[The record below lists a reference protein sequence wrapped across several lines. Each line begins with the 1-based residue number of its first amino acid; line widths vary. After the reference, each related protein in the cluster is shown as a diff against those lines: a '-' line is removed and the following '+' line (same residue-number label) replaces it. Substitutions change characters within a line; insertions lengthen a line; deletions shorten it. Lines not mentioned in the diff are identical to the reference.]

1 MSKKK
6 ILIIGGTSGLGSQI
20 LRNIDRTKYE
30 VSITGRNYKI
40 KDHEFFFYK
49 LDVLKKIQFKK
60 FITEISKKKF
70 DIIIHSLGGSY
81 GINGHDQESK
91 NYEKLFKLNFFYMV
105 DINKAMLPIMK
116 KRGWGRIVHI
126 SSATSYNLSGGPAYS
141 SAKSAVNTYVK
152 AMASE
157 FGKYGIVMSCICP
170 GPIALENRYLTNQQ
184 KKNTVWWK
192 NFAKQHLPMGR
203 LAKPIEVSNLI
214 NYLIS
219 DDASYCSGSVWSLD
233 GLQK

>member
-49 LDVLKKIQFKK
+49 LDVLKKNKFKK
-60 FITEISKKKF
+60 FITEISKKNF

-126 SSATSYNLSGGPAYS
+126 SSATSYNL
-141 SAKSAVNTYVK
+141 
-152 AMASE
+152 
-157 FGKYGIVMSCICP
+157 
-170 GPIALENRYLTNQQ
+170 
-184 KKNTVWWK
+184 
-192 NFAKQHLPMGR
+192 
-203 LAKPIEVSNLI
+203 
-214 NYLIS
+214 
-219 DDASYCSGSVWSLD
+219 
-233 GLQK
+233 